1 MELGIK
7 AIGFDLDGTFLK
19 TRVDYDELYGIDRK
33 VLASHDIPFEEIY
46 GPNPDKKRLRAPI
59 AEWLKE
65 HGRIDEFQPISKEID
80 DLCTEVEVRH
90 VDEAVPFPG
99 SLECIDIL
107 HSKGLKVGLLTRGSL
122 EYARKALSRFGVYD
136 KMDAVMGRDHTCYDD
151 AKPSPKAMTDFAG
164 LLGVEASE
172 LLYLGDNVTDFHSA
186 RDAGSMFIGVLSG
199 TATEETWESESPGM
213 MTLDYAGQIAEIIDE
228 F

>member
-19 TRVDYDELYGIDRK
+19 TRVDYDELYSIDMK

-46 GPNPDKKRLRAPI
+46 GSNPDRKRLRAPI
-59 AEWLKE
+59 RTWLQD
-65 HGRIDEFQPISKEID
+65 HGRGDEYQSVSDEID
-80 DLCTEVEVRH
+80 RLCTEVEVRH

-99 SLECIDIL
+99 SLECVDIL
-107 HSKGLKVGLLTRGSL
+107 HSKGYKVGLLTRGSL
-122 EYARKALSRFGVYD
+122 EYARRALSRFGVYD

-151 AKPSPKAMTDFAG
+151 AKPSPRAMIDFAEM
-164 LLGVEASE
+164 LGVKPAE

-199 TATEETWESESPGM
+199 SATEDTWESESPGM